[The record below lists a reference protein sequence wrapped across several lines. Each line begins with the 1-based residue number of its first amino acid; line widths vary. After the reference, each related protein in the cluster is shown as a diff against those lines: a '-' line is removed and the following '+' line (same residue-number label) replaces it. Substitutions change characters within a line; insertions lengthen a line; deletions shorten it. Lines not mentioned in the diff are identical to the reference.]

1 MTFPMPSNSLCAR
14 LWVGTISMLML
25 SQWLHA
31 IPIRVLAWDNE
42 IAARKLA
49 IADAKGAVPIEAMH
63 PSKRTQPYQVTVGE
77 KPITIQALDKTDKNG
92 KPAASEVIIPE
103 GTKEPLLL
111 LLPDVKS
118 ATGLRLLVLEDDASH
133 FPWGGIRFINACG
146 KPLVFAYENKVLTLP
161 ASWTPV
167 VVNPGG
173 HNRNMETRIFSSDLP
188 KHPIYSSVWEQNQNV
203 RTLIIIVPGEDPRL
217 GPVAMKMIAE
227 NRRVKEMEA
236 AASHSRTGQGR

>member
-1 MTFPMPSNSLCAR
+1 MKNKPFSSRVCVVMIAT
-14 LWVGTISMLML
+14 LMM

-31 IPIRVLAWDNE
+31 IPIRVLAWDDG

-49 IADAKGAVPIEAMH
+49 IGDSKGAVPIEAMH
-63 PSKRTQPYQVTVGE
+63 PSKRTLPYQVTVGE
-77 KPITIQALDKTDKNG
+77 KPITVQALDKIDKNG
-92 KPAASEVIIPE
+92 KPTASEVIIPE

-118 ATGLRLLVLEDDASH
+118 ATGLRLLVLEDDAPH

-146 KPLVFAYENKVLTLP
+146 KPLVFAYENKALSLP

-173 HNRNMETRIFSSDLP
+173 HNRNMETRIFLP
-188 KHPIYSSVWEQNQNV
+188 DQPKPAIYSSIWEQNQNV
-203 RTLIIIVPGEDPRL
+203 RTLIFIVPGEDPRL
-217 GPVAMKMIAE
+217 GPVAMKMIPE
-227 NRRVKEMEA
+227 TRRAKEIE
-236 AASHSRTGQGR
+236 TGYRLNFGLKRL